1 MTANDEQR
9 PERRSLLFQIWR
21 SYERIVRA
29 TTTLLFSV
37 ILVFLLVLFINYV
50 VLSTPKVHAYRNLDP
65 SVPVCADG
73 LAKGW
78 TALAETGR
86 EKLQAASETDDDGW
100 ADPTNDE
107 TALAAKDG
115 KWNTALRC
123 ALQRHIVPS
132 STPAVKP
139 LDYNLGFLEF
149 QEDGEP
155 YALVSADAHGDKP
168 VTSAMIKH
176 VMESQMQAKHMAA
189 SAVRPVIT
197 QLDVLKQHLAT
208 GSHYVIVF
216 VHGWRHDARIG
227 DQNVADLRLYAAH
240 AARFL
245 AARCPTEPS
254 YCEMQVTAIYVG
266 WRGARVDEKGL
277 VDLFGST
284 IGGSLGSLSAGATL
298 FDRKPVSEQVAPAA
312 ISALRTLEGVLTS
325 KEAGGPPRHNK
336 MIVFGHSLG
345 GNMLATGLR
354 DDLVKAVRRHKFGD
368 TFPPVLG
375 DLVVLINPAAEAAK
389 WTAIQREVWSRIAF
403 HTDENT
409 SMADVVRE
417 HGFFPATQKPVMV
430 SVTAA
435 LAFPA
440 GGLREGDCEW
450 IGLDID
456 DKFKPARAKIR
467 EQLAKNDAMFD
478 DGIDYDWA
486 THDLFPLFKLDFR
499 PAADYLE
506 RIAARI
512 EGHQPRG
519 QTCAPAQSPSWFAQ
533 LKSLPARTFAL
544 LASTFPFQNS
554 AREESHTI
562 GHVDPPRPAAG
573 LLADAFPSAA
583 PFGTTHELL
592 GLHVPGFEKHHPY
605 ATLADAPLD
614 CPASNHWLAR
624 ARANR
629 ADQFGTYWDSE
640 SLAPSSPGAVGEG
653 KPAAEFVHGFAL
665 SGTAAITRGNDP
677 FWNMRAFDNALSR
690 HDGYRL
696 TSFICAMNQLV
707 MDDITGV
714 PAGMVDRMQDPMD
727 KGNPNGDTPPLVP

>member
-1 MTANDEQR
+1 MTADAEKRPQR
-9 PERRSLLFQIWR
+9 GVLSTVWR
-21 SYERIVRA
+21 AYVRVVRVFM
-29 TTTLLFSV
+29 TIIFSV
-37 ILVFLLVLFINYV
+37 VLIFLSVFFVNYV
-50 VLSTPKVHAYRNLDP
+50 VLSTPKDHAYRNLDP
-65 SVPVCADG
+65 SLPICADG

-78 TALAETGR
+78 TVLAETGR
-86 EKLQAASETDDDGW
+86 EKLQGAEASDDDGW
-100 ADPTNDE
+100 IDPTNDE
-107 TALAAKDG
+107 ADVATRDP

-123 ALQRHIVPS
+123 SLQRHIVPA
-132 STPAVKP
+132 STPAGKR

-155 YALVSADAHGDKP
+155 YALIAADDHGDKP
-168 VTSAMIKH
+168 MSSAMLQEH
-176 VMESQMQAKHMAA
+176 MQAEMETKHMAP
-189 SAVRPVIT
+189 SAVRPIIT

-216 VHGWRHDARIG
+216 IHGWRNDAQIG
-227 DQNVADLRLYAAH
+227 NQNVADLRLYAAH

-245 AARCPTEPS
+245 AERCPQEPS
-254 YCEMQVTAIYVG
+254 YCDMNVTAIYVG

-277 VDLFGST
+277 KNLFGT
-284 IGGSLGSLSAGATL
+284 AIGGFAGNLSAGATL

-312 ISALRTLEGVLTS
+312 ISALRTLEETLTS
-325 KEAGGPPRHNK
+325 KDGPQRHNK

-345 GNMLATGLR
+345 GNLLATGLR

-368 TFPPVLG
+368 LLPPVLG
-375 DLVVLINPAAEAAK
+375 DLVVLINPASEAAK
-389 WTAIQREVWSRIAF
+389 WTAVQREVWSRTAF
-403 HTDENT
+403 QEDANT
-409 SMADVVRE
+409 SMADVERE
-417 HGFFPATQKPVMV
+417 HGLFPTTQKPVIV

-435 LAFPA
+435 LAFPV

-456 DKFKPARAKIR
+456 DKYKDAREKIR
-467 EQLAKNDAMFD
+467 ARLAKSDSMFD
-478 DGIDYDWA
+478 DGVDYDWA
-486 THDLFPLFKLDFR
+486 THDLFPAFKFDFR

-506 RIAARI
+506 RGAARI

-519 QTCAPAQSPSWFAQ
+519 QTCGSFPKPSSLQ
-533 LKSLPARTFAL
+533 QIKSLPARIFAL

-554 AREESHTI
+554 VREESHTI
-562 GHVDPPRPAAG
+562 GHLDPARPAAG
-573 LLADAFPSAA
+573 LLADTLPSAA

-592 GLHVPGFEKHHPY
+592 GLHEAGFEKHHPY
-605 ATLADAPLD
+605 ATLADAALD
-614 CPASNHWLAR
+614 CPASNHWLIR

-629 ADQFGTYWDSE
+629 ADQDGAYWDSE
-640 SLAPSSPGAVGEG
+640 SLAPSSPGATNEG

-665 SGTAAITRGNDP
+665 SGTAAITLGNDP

-714 PAGMVDRMQDPMD
+714 PSGMTAHPQDPMMMV
-727 KGNPNGDTPPLVP
+727 NPNDK